1 MEGLAEQVW
10 EEQQGGP
17 LIEPVAI
24 RGVHQA
30 AAAAGEVV
38 LLEDGDVEAGFGEAG
53 GGCYAACS
61 GAWIGG

>member
-1 MEGLAEQVW
+1 M
-10 EEQQGGP
+10 
-17 LIEPVAI
+17 IEPVAI